1 MVKLT
6 YYDWGDAMIQEMREE
21 YKEKMS
27 RENHTY
33 RICWKLYDELADLFC
48 NEGPIS
54 EDFKTFLVQLEKQ
67 REEQYNR
74 HYNWGCAM
82 ECGTVPDNQPEGE
95 LLTGQRM
102 AAEAR
107 KSVERVMKSYSEEMF
122 MLWKLFCR
130 VEAYCRTQEA
140 AYMCVL
146 GMEETDK
153 KNGIHPL

>member
-1 MVKLT
+1 M
-6 YYDWGDAMIQEMREE
+6 
-21 YKEKMS
+21 
-27 RENHTY
+27 
-33 RICWKLYDELADLFC
+33 CDELIDLFC

-54 EDFKTFLVQLEKQ
+54 EDFKTFLVQIERQ

-74 HYNWGCAM
+74 NYSWGYAM
-82 ECGTVPDNQPEGE
+82 ECSAVLDNQPEGE
-95 LLTGQRM
+95 LGTGQRM
-102 AAEAR
+102 EAEVR

-130 VEAYCRTQEA
+130 VETYCRTQEA

-146 GMEETDK
+146 GMEEPQK

>member
-153 KNGIHPL
+153 KNGIHPD

>member
-67 REEQYNR
+67 REEQYRR
-74 HYNWGCAM
+74 HYSWGCAM
-82 ECGTVPDNQPEGE
+82 ECGMVFDNQPDGDLIAGE
-95 LLTGQRM
+95 RT
-102 AAEAR
+102 AAAR
-107 KSVERVMKSYSEEMF
+107 EKLEEVMKFYSAEMF

>member
-1 MVKLT
+1 M
-6 YYDWGDAMIQEMREE
+6 
-21 YKEKMS
+21 
-27 RENHTY
+27 
-33 RICWKLYDELADLFC
+33 
-48 NEGPIS
+48 
-54 EDFKTFLVQLEKQ
+54 QLERQ

-82 ECGTVPDNQPEGE
+82 ECGTVLDNQPEGE
-95 LLTGQRM
+95 WIAGQRM

-107 KSVERVMKSYSEEMF
+107 KNVERVMKSYSEEMF

-146 GMEETDK
+146 GMEEAQK